1 MSEVQLIKLA
11 QAGDQQAF
19 RSLLETYLSLVQ
31 RVTRVLLFDRQ
42 TAEDVTQ
49 EVWVEVWRSLP
60 RFEAERPL
68 RPWLLAIVA
77 NRCRMARRGRRV
89 VNISLDVATVDA
101 LYATEDIATAS
112 LQREQAV
119 ELRAVLAELKP
130 EFQDVLALRYFA
142 GLDLVEI
149 GSLTAT
155 PLGTVKSRLHRA
167 QQALRQRLQTLRER
181 DLLSIRKDTSANE
194 RR

>member
-1 MSEVQLIKLA
+1 MSEVQLIRLA

-31 RVTRVLLFDRQ
+31 RVTRVLLFDKQ
-42 TAEDVTQ
+42 TAEDITQ

-89 VNISLDVATVDA
+89 VNISLDVTTVDA

-149 GSLTAT
+149 ANLTAT
-155 PLGTVKSRLHRA
+155 PVGTIKSRLHRA
-167 QQALRQRLQTLRER
+167 QQALRQRLQILRER